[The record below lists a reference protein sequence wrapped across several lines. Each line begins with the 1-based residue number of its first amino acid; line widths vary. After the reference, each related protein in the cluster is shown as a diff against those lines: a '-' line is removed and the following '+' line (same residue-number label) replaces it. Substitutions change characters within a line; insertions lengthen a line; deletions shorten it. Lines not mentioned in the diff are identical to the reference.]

1 MTQDPIEQEKQD
13 ERGSS
18 EAGFSLVEL
27 MVVVFIMG
35 LLATLIVINV
45 APVGDQSRTT
55 KAQGDISTIEQAL
68 EQYNLELNGYPD
80 QGSGLAALRDAPA
93 GVDAAQYRR
102 GGYIKRL
109 RDDPWG
115 NPYQYV
121 RPAQR
126 SGGQYD
132 VFSSGPDGEPGN
144 EDDIGNWDQ

>member
-1 MTQDPIEQEKQD
+1 MTTHPMEHD
-13 ERGSS
+13 EVDVRESS

-35 LLATLIVINV
+35 LLATLIVVNV
-45 APVGDQSRTT
+45 APVGDQSRVT

-68 EQYNLELNGYPD
+68 EQYSLDMFSYPD
-80 QGSGLAALRDAPA
+80 PSAGLSALETAPA
-93 GVDAAQYRR
+93 GIDAARYRP

-126 SGGQYD
+126 SDGQYD
-132 VFSSGPDGEPGN
+132 IYSSGPDGEPGN
-144 EDDIGNWDQ
+144 DDDIGNWDS